1 MDALFV
7 IERRLSME
15 NNKPN
20 PIKDYY
26 IAYFDILGYKAFFS
40 ETPEKANEFLN
51 IVNSAISNTLATINS
66 ANDSPL
72 ASQFANL
79 HIQSKIFSDNVLLC
93 MEVGD
98 NATKEKS
105 RIITFMSIINSI
117 QRGFITE
124 CGLFVRGAFTKGK
137 MSINDN
143 YIFGEGLI
151 EVVNMEG
158 STFHPRIAVSE
169 KIISF
174 LETVQLYSPEEA
186 ERAISIEDKAN
197 KGDFISDEDN
207 DFKIKFMQLMN
218 QEILQRNL
226 SLNLLYR
233 CADDV
238 WCLSYLYSFDI
249 RSYIPEQAIG
259 QALEMMKQIS
269 PSDFDKLPKSSPNID
284 LMLNTHKQIVEQKLI
299 KYSNYTSIETKNIKL
314 FDAQERVLRKFVWS
328 MVYHNYMCDRYNK
341 PEYFIN
347 TQANCERRYMK
358 LVIHVLDKEGKIID
372 P

>member
-1 MDALFV
+1 
-7 IERRLSME
+7 ME
-15 NNKPN
+15 NNTAN
-20 PIKDYY
+20 PIKEYY
-26 IAYFDILGYKAFFS
+26 IAYFDILGYKAFFE
-40 ETPEKANEFLN
+40 ETPEKAPEFLN

-66 ANDSPL
+66 ANDSQL
-72 ASQFANL
+72 ASQFANM

-93 MEVGD
+93 IEVGD
-98 NATKEKS
+98 DAIKEKS
-105 RIITFMSIINSI
+105 RIITFMTIINAI

-143 YIFGEGLI
+143 YIFCEGLI

-158 STFHPRIAVSE
+158 ATFHPRIAVSE

-174 LETVQLYSPEEA
+174 LETVQLYSQEDA
-186 ERAISIEDKAN
+186 ERALSIEN
-197 KGDFISDEDN
+197 RTNNGETISDEDN
-207 DFKIKFMQLMN
+207 EFKFKFIQLMN

-238 WCLSYLYSFDI
+238 WCLSYLNNFDI

-269 PSDFDKLPKSSPNID
+269 SSDFEKLPKSFPNID
-284 LMLNTHKQIVEQKLI
+284 LMLKTHKQIVEQNLI
-299 KYSNYTSIETKNIKL
+299 KYSNYTSLTTDNIKR
-314 FDAQERVLRKFVWS
+314 FECQESVLKKYVWS
-328 MVYHNYMCDRYNK
+328 MVYHNHMCDRYNK
-341 PEYFIN
+341 PECFIN

-358 LVIHVLDKEGKIID
+358 LVIHVIDKEGKIIN

>member
-1 MDALFV
+1 
-7 IERRLSME
+7 ME
-15 NNKPN
+15 NNKPS
-20 PIKDYY
+20 PIKEYY
-26 IAYFDILGYKAFFS
+26 IAYFDILGYKAFFA
-40 ETPEKANEFLN
+40 EAPEKANEFLN
-51 IVNSAISNTLATINS
+51 IVNSAISNTLATIDN
-66 ANDSPL
+66 ANVSPL
-72 ASQFANL
+72 AAQFANL
-79 HIQSKIFSDNVLLC
+79 RIQSKIFSDNVLLC
-93 MEVGD
+93 IEVGD
-98 NATKEKS
+98 DATKEKS
-105 RIITFMSIINSI
+105 RIIAFMTIINAI

-158 STFHPRIAVSE
+158 ATFHPRIAVSE

-174 LETVQLYSPEEA
+174 LETVQLYSQEDA
-186 ERAISIEDKAN
+186 ERALSIEN
-197 KGDFISDEDN
+197 RTNNGETISDEDN
-207 DFKIKFMQLMN
+207 EFKFKFIQLMN

-238 WCLSYLYSFDI
+238 WCLSYLYNFDI

-269 PSDFDKLPKSSPNID
+269 SSDFEKLPKSFPNID
-284 LMLNTHKQIVEQKLI
+284 LMLKTHKQIVEQNLI
-299 KYSNYTSIETKNIKL
+299 KYSNYTSLTTDNIKR
-314 FDAQERVLRKFVWS
+314 FECQESVLKKYVWS
-328 MVYHNYMCDRYNK
+328 MVYHNHMCDRYNK
-341 PEYFIN
+341 PECFIN

-358 LVIHVLDKEGKIID
+358 LVIHVIDKEGKIIN